1 MEIIVH
7 KSKKILEVW
16 ENGKLLKRYP
26 IAVGKDTKAGK
37 EREGDMRTPQGE
49 YRVCVKNPK
58 SKYHLSLGIN
68 YPNEKDAA
76 AGLRKKLI
84 SKAEYDAIC
93 DANAGKKIPP
103 WKTALGGEI
112 YIHGNLEKQNWTHG
126 CVRMNDP
133 DIEELFGK
141 AEVGTEIIIK
151 G

>member
-16 ENGKLLKRYP
+16 ENGQLMKSYP
-26 IAVGKDTKAGK
+26 IAVGKDSKDHK
-37 EREGDMRTPQGE
+37 EREGDMRTPEGE

-68 YPNEKDAA
+68 YPNEKDAES
-76 AGLRKKLI
+76 GLRKGLI
-84 SKAEYDAIC
+84 SKTEYDAIC
-93 DANAGKKIPP
+93 DAKKEIPP

-141 AEVGTEIIIK
+141 AQIGTKVIIK